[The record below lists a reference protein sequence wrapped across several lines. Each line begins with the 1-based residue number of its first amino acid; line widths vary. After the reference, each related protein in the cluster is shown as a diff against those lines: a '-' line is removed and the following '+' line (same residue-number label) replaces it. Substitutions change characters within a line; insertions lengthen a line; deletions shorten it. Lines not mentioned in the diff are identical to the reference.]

1 MPVLLFEN
9 FYDIFYEDSMNFW
22 NGFSDEQKAQSA
34 FVVSQ
39 FGHTYTG
46 YADWPLNIGD
56 SLTPTYN
63 ADYVV
68 NFFDSVREGTEPTK
82 VELGKVTYYPVDGE
96 RWYSE
101 DTTIT
106 NGTTENVLYLNGGST
121 LGTDGEAEG
130 ALTYVYDPTNPALFT
145 ASDEN
150 GGNGSN
156 GYRGLGTD
164 AEPNS
169 RQDILSF
176 VSAPVGEKTFIKGI
190 LTADVA
196 VSSDCE
202 DTSFI
207 VRIDVVKNGVAY
219 NLREDITS
227 LSYQLGDY
235 TPGEKVTLHFETGSV
250 VCQLNPGDY
259 IRVDISSSAEGMYSL
274 HTNVKG
280 NQWEIAEPKIANNT
294 VYTGISSITYYTED
308 LAA

>member
-1 MPVLLFEN
+1 M
-9 FYDIFYEDSMNFW
+9 
-22 NGFSDEQKAQSA
+22 
-34 FVVSQ
+34 
-39 FGHTYTG
+39 
-46 YADWPLNIGD
+46 
-56 SLTPTYN
+56 
-63 ADYVV
+63 
-68 NFFDSVREGTEPTK
+68 
-82 VELGKVTYYPVDGE
+82 
-96 RWYSE
+96 
-101 DTTIT
+101 
-106 NGTTENVLYLNGGST
+106 
-121 LGTDGEAEG
+121 
-130 ALTYVYDPTNPALFT
+130 
-145 ASDEN
+145 
-150 GGNGSN
+150 
-156 GYRGLGTD
+156 
-164 AEPNS
+164 
-169 RQDILSF
+169 
-176 VSAPVGEKTFIKGI
+176 
-190 LTADVA
+190 A

-308 LAA
+308 LTA

>member
-1 MPVLLFEN
+1 MRLRH
-9 FYDIFYEDSMNFW
+9 
-22 NGFSDEQKAQSA
+22 GQRACRH
-34 FVVSQ
+34 
-39 FGHTYTG
+39 G
-46 YADWPLNIGD
+46 
-56 SLTPTYN
+56 
-63 ADYVV
+63 
-68 NFFDSVREGTEPTK
+68 
-82 VELGKVTYYPVDGE
+82 
-96 RWYSE
+96 
-101 DTTIT
+101 
-106 NGTTENVLYLNGGST
+106 
-121 LGTDGEAEG
+121 GTD
-130 ALTYVYDPTNPALFT
+130 
-145 ASDEN
+145 S

-156 GYRGLGTD
+156 GCRGLGVD

-169 RQDILSF
+169 RQDILRF
-176 VSAPVGEKTFIKGI
+176 VSAPVEEKTFIKGI

-250 VCQLNPGDY
+250 VCQLNPGDS

-280 NQWEIAEPKIANNT
+280 NQWEIAEPKIANTT
-294 VYTGISSITYYTED
+294 VYTGISPITYYTED